1 MNFINVIMSME
12 KLFFCLYKEIGIK
25 GLIDYIKALHF
36 NGGFFIMYTTK
47 SSCFRGK
54 GKVDGK
60 GMESTYKT
68 WKNSSNKFQEG
79 IACDVAS

>member
-36 NGGFFIMYTTK
+36 NGGFF
-47 SSCFRGK
+47 CG
-54 GKVDGK
+54 
-60 GMESTYKT
+60 YKIE
-68 WKNSSNKFQEG
+68 QLLQR
-79 IACDVAS
+79 IR